1 MGDQLKAVG
10 QLHQLAQVHDA
21 DAVGDVLDHAQVMG
35 DEQVGQAHFLL
46 QVLEHIH
53 DLCLN
58 GHVQCGDRLVTDDE
72 LGVHSQCTGNAH
84 ALTLA
89 AGELVAVAVCVL
101 AVQAHALQQG
111 DDLIVAILLVLGQ
124 VMDVDAFTHDV
135 TDGHAGVQ
143 ACVGVLEHD
152 LHPAAVGQHIHC
164 DLLFLIKQQVAIIVD
179 LTAGGLVQAQ
189 QGAAGGG
196 LATAGLAHQTHG
208 STTLEV
214 KGDAVHGLHM
224 AYGLAYHTAL
234 DGEVLLQILDLQNV
248 LGIILHRRF
257 NDFLLVCH
265 GYSPTFPSK

>member
-58 GHVQCGDRLVTDDE
+58 GHVQCGDRLVADDE

-111 DDLIVAILLVLGQ
+111 DDLVVAILVVLGQ
-124 VMDVDAFTHDV
+124 VMDVDALAHDV

-152 LHPAAVGQHIHC
+152 LHPAAVGQHIHG
-164 DLLFLIKQQVAIIVD
+164 DLLFLIKQQVAVIVD

-196 LATAGLAHQTHG
+196 LAAAGLAHQTQGLALADGKAH
-208 STTLEV
+208 V
-214 KGDAVHGLHM
+214 IHGLNI
-224 AYGLAYHTAL
+224 LAVLAHTAG
-234 DGEVLLQILDLQNV
+234 GEILLQVLD
-248 LGIILHRRF
+248 F
-257 NDFLLVCH
+257 NQRLVFTH
-265 GYSPTFPSK
+265 SAFSPFSNAAFCCSQQ